1 MFANYIYGI
10 SKLQRFHPCGYKII
24 ENIKYRDFD
33 RYLYGMYRTE
43 RDPIVPTNKHSL
55 NVLDLLGEPV
65 AKLNIPSIFKNLD
78 RDYCDVTLSQIT
90 CISQKGQIYLV
101 EFESEDMIPFE
112 YRGYSKVEQLGRFY
126 SLTLNKKITR
136 LYTSVGFLHQR
147 NL

>member
-1 MFANYIYGI
+1 MAFRNFKDSIHVDIRSLRTLSIGI
-10 SKLQRFHPCGYKII
+10 STVISMGCTGL
-24 ENIKYRDFD
+24 
-33 RYLYGMYRTE
+33 
-43 RDPIVPTNKHSL
+43 RDPSVPTNKHSL

-78 RDYCDVTLSQIT
+78 RDYCDVILSQIT
-90 CISQKGQIYLV
+90 CISEKGQIYLV